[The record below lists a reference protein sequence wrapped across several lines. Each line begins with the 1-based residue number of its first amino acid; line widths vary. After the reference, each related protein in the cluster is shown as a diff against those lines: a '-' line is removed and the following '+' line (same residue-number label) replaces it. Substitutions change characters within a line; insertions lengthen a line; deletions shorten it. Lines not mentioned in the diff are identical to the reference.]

1 MIAILYPLKMDKN
14 LYEAYSAIYE
24 ISANKAISAAK
35 EAEKTRAQKAKAG
48 DTEGAKKAMGQNK
61 KFFNY
66 AKGKRQQEN
75 APKKPTGPMVNKPM
89 PDPTKSYPGTP
100 QIKSSY
106 EPEGEVI
113 DEKLSKEQQAK
124 YDAHVNQKKEED
136 KKIKKTGNPAF
147 DDPSHPSFA
156 RSKIKKNIFD
166 SYDNRYS
173 DNTGKESKE
182 KLKKLE
188 KKRGMKLKG
197 HPQFTREGKFRREWE
212 TLKLIEIENYREQ
225 FDTWLDAI
233 VEEGYDIARWTDREL
248 IDTFVIENDLWDS
261 RDAVDEALLS
271 EAKDKKGKGSGTKDA
286 CYKKVKARYDV
297 WPSAYGSGALS
308 KCRKVG
314 AANWG
319 NSSKKE
325 EVEYDLDEGLGKT
338 LVRAGIK
345 IGGKTGGKIVKTVLK
360 KGGDELKN
368 QAIQTAGD
376 MAVSGARKAGE
387 KVREKIGTNS
397 ESLSNWRDEL
407 NLLDENRMTAY
418 TAGAGEGSPASRPQ
432 VSKKVADDAS
442 RQHDKFMFK
451 NRKEEGKTNRSYE
464 KMVRK
469 SIPSDTPNR
478 NKTGRGQPVSYRK
491 GYEKDRDGAVQN
503 KITQGTGSFKDLG
516 KKK

>member
-1 MIAILYPLKMDKN
+1 MIAILYPLKMTKN

-24 ISANKAISAAK
+24 ISADKAIEAAK
-35 EAEKTRAQKAKAG
+35 KAEKTRAEKAKAG
-48 DTEGAKKAMGQNK
+48 DTEGAKKAIGQNK

-319 NSSKKE
+319 NSSKKKAKS
-325 EVEYDLDEGLGKT
+325 EGFS
-338 LVRAGIK
+338 
-345 IGGKTGGKIVKTVLK
+345 
-360 KGGDELKN
+360 D
-368 QAIQTAGD
+368 
-376 MAVSGARKAGE
+376 
-387 KVREKIGTNS
+387 
-397 ESLSNWRDEL
+397 WRDEL
-407 NLLDENRMTAY
+407 DLLDENKEM
-418 TAGAGEGSPASRPQ
+418 S
-432 VSKKVADDAS
+432 
-442 RQHDKFMFK
+442 DKFYAIAK
-451 NRKEEGKTNRSYE
+451 KKGENRRNSYE
-464 KMVRK
+464 
-469 SIPSDTPNR
+469 
-478 NKTGRGQPVSYRK
+478 YRK
-491 GYEKDRDGAVQN
+491 GGRRGVEKNERAAYNLSQASVSRNKYLSTQGGSQTGGGPKHFGYAKNKSNPVKSKKTGDTGAEGHRKNRDA
-503 KITQGTGSFKDLG
+503 KITMKKDG
-516 KKK
+516 KTPLKTPRYKLSMGKRVDHHASQRENLKDPKKNPKHEANKK

>member
-1 MIAILYPLKMDKN
+1 MIAILYPLKMDKD
-14 LYEAYSAIYE
+14 LTKAYSSIYE
-24 ISANKAISAAK
+24 
-35 EAEKTRAQKAKAG
+35 
-48 DTEGAKKAMGQNK
+48 
-61 KFFNY
+61 
-66 AKGKRQQEN
+66 
-75 APKKPTGPMVNKPM
+75 
-89 PDPTKSYPGTP
+89 
-100 QIKSSY
+100 
-106 EPEGEVI
+106 EVI

-124 YDAHVNQKKEED
+124 YDAHVNQKREED
-136 KKIKKTGNPAF
+136 KKTKKTGMGPAF
-147 DDPSHPSFA
+147 DDPSHHSFA
-156 RSKIKKNIFD
+156 KSKIKKNIFD
-166 SYDNRYS
+166 SNGHSGRY
-173 DNTGKESKE
+173 
-182 KLKKLE
+182 
-188 KKRGMKLKG
+188 
-197 HPQFTREGKFRREWE
+197 RREWE
-212 TLKLIEIENYREQ
+212 ALKLIEQENHIERFEN
-225 FDTWLDAI
+225 WLEGL
-233 VEEGYDIARWTDREL
+233 VEEGYDISRWTEEDLVE
-248 IDTFVIENDLWDS
+248 TFIVENDLFSSQDS
-261 RDAVDEALLS
+261 VIDALL

>member
-1 MIAILYPLKMDKN
+1 
-14 LYEAYSAIYE
+14 
-24 ISANKAISAAK
+24 
-35 EAEKTRAQKAKAG
+35 
-48 DTEGAKKAMGQNK
+48 
-61 KFFNY
+61 
-66 AKGKRQQEN
+66 
-75 APKKPTGPMVNKPM
+75 
-89 PDPTKSYPGTP
+89 
-100 QIKSSY
+100 
-106 EPEGEVI
+106 
-113 DEKLSKEQQAK
+113 
-124 YDAHVNQKKEED
+124 
-136 KKIKKTGNPAF
+136 KTGMGPAF
-147 DDPSHPSFA
+147 DDPSHHSFA
-156 RSKIKKNIFD
+156 KSKIKKNIFD
-166 SYDNRYS
+166 SNGHSGRY
-173 DNTGKESKE
+173 
-182 KLKKLE
+182 
-188 KKRGMKLKG
+188 
-197 HPQFTREGKFRREWE
+197 RREWE
-212 TLKLIEIENYREQ
+212 ALKLIEQENHIERFEN
-225 FDTWLDAI
+225 WLEGL
-233 VEEGYDIARWTDREL
+233 VEEGYDISRWTEEDLVE
-248 IDTFVIENDLWDS
+248 TFIVENDLFSSQDS
-261 RDAVDEALLS
+261 VIDALL